1 MQLGDGVRD
10 GGEASLTVT
19 ERARFAEHRVHQRRA
34 DWLIGRLTAKSV
46 VARALGFPAD
56 GPLGAIE
63 IENDPS
69 GAPYAR
75 VAPEKSA
82 LGRFAP
88 GERLPISLSI
98 SHTEGYA
105 LCAAAPLDPAG
116 DGSHAAVGIDLGRVE
131 PRSPEF
137 LATFLTEDERDFVRA
152 APRPEQPLRSNL
164 VWCAKEAVLK
174 ALGLGLTVD
183 TFDLTCLPEA
193 GSVRPIPWQII
204 PRGEEWHPF
213 VATCI
218 PSLLAGGG
226 MVRGAWRSFP
236 GLVGALACWERS
248 VRAFPPGRDART

>member
-1 MQLGDGVRD
+1 VRD
-10 GGEASLTVT
+10 GGEASLTVV
-19 ERARFAEHRVHQRRA
+19 ERARLAEHRVHQRRA

-46 VARALGFPAD
+46 VARALGLPAD
-56 GPLGAIE
+56 GPLDAIE
-63 IENDPS
+63 IGNDPS

-75 VAPEKSA
+75 VAPEERA

-88 GERLPISLSI
+88 GERLPISVSI

-116 DGSHAAVGIDLGRVE
+116 DGSLGIDLGRVE

-164 VWCAKEAVLK
+164 IWCAKEAVLK

-193 GSVRPIPWQII
+193 GSVRPIPWQMT
-204 PRGEEWHPF
+204 PRDEEWHPF
-213 VATCI
+213 VATCS
-218 PSLLAGGG
+218 PSLLAGGAT
-226 MVRGAWRSFP
+226 VRGAWRTFP
-236 GLVGALACWERS
+236 GLVGALACRERS
-248 VRAFPPGRDART
+248 V